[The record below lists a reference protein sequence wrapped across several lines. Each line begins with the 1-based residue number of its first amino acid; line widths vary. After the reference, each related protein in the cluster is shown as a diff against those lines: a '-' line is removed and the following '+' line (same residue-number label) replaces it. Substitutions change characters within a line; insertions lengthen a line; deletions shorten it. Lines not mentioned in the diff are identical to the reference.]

1 MGYNEVAATGDIL
14 RDAGIGD
21 FVVRD

>member
-1 MGYNEVAATGDIL
+1 MGYNEVVATGEIL